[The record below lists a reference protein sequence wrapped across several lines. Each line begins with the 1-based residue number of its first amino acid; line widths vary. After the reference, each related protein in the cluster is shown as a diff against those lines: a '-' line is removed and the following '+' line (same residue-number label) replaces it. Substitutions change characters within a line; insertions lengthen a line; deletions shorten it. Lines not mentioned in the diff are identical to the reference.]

1 MDKHEIKEELKMPY
15 EELLLYLI
23 KKYGGAKCD
32 YFANS
37 ECRSKSKKISRTK
50 EGLYCHHMD
59 EDKGGNLG
67 NPPQAQRQPFEWQ
80 KKERLVYCN
89 ILEHLILHMKI
100 AVLRQKRLLKEPR
113 DIGLFFTTQGIWSIC
128 VDINDMFVTNG
139 TNVTWKKRCF
149 EEIKENYDD
158 YIALIRALMNYI
170 ETDYV
175 GSKSDVAFLV
185 PGSIMR
191 CSDGDYEIVKVSAK
205 KNKILLKLPSG
216 EIGTFYSDIA
226 NAQLTYADCFDLAIR
241 EMASGYDSFYPKI
254 YKDIQKYDNENLII
268 ELSSLFKVDYR
279 GYGFAQYEDILLEKS
294 FGSYNAD
301 EYISKALPMYCKDKI
316 DSEGKTPKFWKG
328 TRVPK
333 KVGDSFYIIR
343 IECSFYIKEGM
354 EPFVRYRETDWLRN
368 FSIGVMNNNHN
379 LKNKGWTV
387 LATSD
392 IYDKKSGKYYSQ
404 HVDKNGK
411 IVDARVILTLG
422 KEDFLLFKERYEIQY
437 LKILDGCYFE

>member
-1 MDKHEIKEELKMPY
+1 
-15 EELLLYLI
+15 
-23 KKYGGAKCD
+23 
-32 YFANS
+32 
-37 ECRSKSKKISRTK
+37 
-50 EGLYCHHMD
+50 
-59 EDKGGNLG
+59 
-67 NPPQAQRQPFEWQ
+67 
-80 KKERLVYCN
+80 
-89 ILEHLILHMKI
+89 
-100 AVLRQKRLLKEPR
+100 
-113 DIGLFFTTQGIWSIC
+113 
-128 VDINDMFVTNG
+128 
-139 TNVTWKKRCF
+139 
-149 EEIKENYDD
+149 
-158 YIALIRALMNYI
+158 
-170 ETDYV
+170 
-175 GSKSDVAFLV
+175 
-185 PGSIMR
+185 MR

-226 NAQLTYADCFDLAIR
+226 NEQLTYSDCFDLSIR

-254 YKDIQKYDNENLII
+254 YEDIQKYDNENLII

-301 EYISKALPMYCKDKI
+301 EYISKALPMYCEDKI
-316 DSEGKTPKFWKG
+316 DSEGKTLKFWKG

-354 EPFVRYRETDWLRN
+354 EPFVRYRETDCLRN

>member
-113 DIGLFFTTQGIWSIC
+113 DIGLFFTTHGIWNIC
-128 VDINDMFVTNG
+128 VDINDMFMTNG

-226 NAQLTYADCFDLAIR
+226 NEQLTYSDCFDLSIR
-241 EMASGYDSFYPKI
+241 
-254 YKDIQKYDNENLII
+254 
-268 ELSSLFKVDYR
+268 
-279 GYGFAQYEDILLEKS
+279 
-294 FGSYNAD
+294 
-301 EYISKALPMYCKDKI
+301 
-316 DSEGKTPKFWKG
+316 W
-328 TRVPK
+328 
-333 KVGDSFYIIR
+333 
-343 IECSFYIKEGM
+343 
-354 EPFVRYRETDWLRN
+354 
-368 FSIGVMNNNHN
+368 H
-379 LKNKGWTV
+379 
-387 LATSD
+387 LAT
-392 IYDKKSGKYYSQ
+392 IHFIQRYMKTF
-404 HVDKNGK
+404 KNMIMK
-411 IVDARVILTLG
+411 I
-422 KEDFLLFKERYEIQY
+422 
-437 LKILDGCYFE
+437 